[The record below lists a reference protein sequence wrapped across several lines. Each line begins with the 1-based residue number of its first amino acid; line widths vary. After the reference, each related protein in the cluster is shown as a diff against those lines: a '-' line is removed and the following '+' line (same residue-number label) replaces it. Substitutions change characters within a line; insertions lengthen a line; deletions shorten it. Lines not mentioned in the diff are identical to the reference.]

1 MSRCGT
7 SGWSA
12 HRSEWLAVA
21 AQLNRLCFANMT
33 TSEMATVLAWHDAL
47 NAGDID
53 TLLRLSSDD
62 IEIGDARGAGQGH
75 AALRD
80 WAQSLGATVEAGRI
94 YVNDGVVV
102 VEERI
107 TPVTG
112 ESTSA
117 ASAFRVVRD
126 HVTSVFRHDDLAAAL
141 AATELT
147 EADLT
152 G

>member
-1 MSRCGT
+1 
-7 SGWSA
+7 
-12 HRSEWLAVA
+12 
-21 AQLNRLCFANMT
+21 MT

-47 NAGDID
+47 NAGDLD
-53 TLLRLSSDD
+53 TLLSLSSDD
-62 IEIGDARGAGQGH
+62 IEIGDAHGAAQGH

-80 WAQSLGATVEAGRI
+80 WAQALDGKAEPGRI

-102 VEERI
+102 VEQQI
-107 TPVTG
+107 VSVTG
-112 ESTSA
+112 EVGTA

-126 HVTSVFRHDDLAAAL
+126 HVTSVFRHHDLAAAL